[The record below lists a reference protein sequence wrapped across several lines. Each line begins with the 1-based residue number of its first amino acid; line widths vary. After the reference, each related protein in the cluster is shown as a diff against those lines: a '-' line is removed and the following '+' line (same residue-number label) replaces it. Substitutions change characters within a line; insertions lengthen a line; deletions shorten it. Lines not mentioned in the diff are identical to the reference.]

1 MSDRIQKIVTHLP
14 DLKSVSEVCDTA
26 EHRLAQGDATFVA
39 DLGIALAE
47 RYGSSATPIWQYRS
61 VFNHLLR
68 LLAMTP
74 GPENVEQALRLLR
87 AASRGNR
94 KVARHA
100 ASLLADGQAA
110 KDLGIVFAGGSSR
123 AAAAA
128 SDEFRAC
135 LLQELLLRNVTIAE
149 LSAIHAWATSPH
161 WRHHPLAWLPL
172 ELSVTEERP
181 PLPSY
186 SMGGTAYALPYG
198 SEGGPN
204 ITLGSVTP
212 LPQAIDTTTA
222 EFRSAAATAVA
233 NWAEESNGRS
243 EAGSF
248 ELAAPVEAAFLP
260 GLLASLGL
268 ECLKSVG
275 SDKDF
280 ALSACRPENVW
291 RMLFA
296 AASTGGAYNDG
307 VYGAYGRLA
316 AWRSLAALSGTST
329 AAPFGEVEQNTQKCD
344 WYSFGAATEWFESV
358 AWDIGLVSVAPG
370 ARRIAVLAAT
380 DTD

>member
-61 VFNHLLR
+61 VSNHLLR

-128 SDEFRAC
+128 SEEFRAC

-161 WRHHPLAWLPL
+161 WRHHPLAWLPP
-172 ELSVTEERP
+172 ELSVTEQRP

-186 SMGGTAYALPYG
+186 SMGGTAYALP
-198 SEGGPN
+198 
-204 ITLGSVTP
+204 
-212 LPQAIDTTTA
+212 
-222 EFRSAAATAVA
+222 
-233 NWAEESNGRS
+233 
-243 EAGSF
+243 
-248 ELAAPVEAAFLP
+248 
-260 GLLASLGL
+260 
-268 ECLKSVG
+268 
-275 SDKDF
+275 
-280 ALSACRPENVW
+280 
-291 RMLFA
+291 
-296 AASTGGAYNDG
+296 
-307 VYGAYGRLA
+307 
-316 AWRSLAALSGTST
+316 
-329 AAPFGEVEQNTQKCD
+329 
-344 WYSFGAATEWFESV
+344 
-358 AWDIGLVSVAPG
+358 
-370 ARRIAVLAAT
+370 
-380 DTD
+380 